1 MKFKLLL
8 FILSNKLKQAEK
20 KNPVFREFIK
30 HKDVKVTMK
39 TADGRMGRAFIIKD
53 GTVKSSGDLADAD
66 AAFVWVDG
74 NTAFDVMS
82 AGDDEAFIA
91 AMTEKKL
98 IAEGDF
104 KAFVWFLSALGKM
117 AA

>member
-8 FILSNKLKQAEK
+8 FILSNKLRQAEK
-20 KNPVFREFIK
+20 KNPVFKEFIK

-39 TADGRMGRAFIIKD
+39 TADGRMGRAFIIKN
-53 GTVKSSGDLADAD
+53 GSVKSSGNLAGAD

-74 NTAFDVMS
+74 NTAFAVMS

-104 KAFVWFLSALGKM
+104 KEFIWFLSALGKM